1 MQETQIN
8 NKGQARLFKN
18 PLLEFFT
25 KTRPWIIYSIYI
37 PLIIFLLIYS
47 HVQLNLSVSF
57 ITMLFILAM
66 LSWTL
71 VEYIAHR
78 YVFHLHPKSP
88 LGKRI
93 IYIFHENHHEFPR
106 DKMRLFMPPLPSII
120 LASLLFGI
128 FALGSQLI
136 TGKTD
141 YAFVFFSGFFFGYL
155 TYVSMHYAIH
165 AFAPPKPLKS
175 LWRNHHL
182 HHYKYPNKGFGVSS
196 TFWDKV
202 FGTVPE
208 NK

>member
-1 MQETQIN
+1 
-8 NKGQARLFKN
+8 
-18 PLLEFFT
+18 
-25 KTRPWIIYSIYI
+25 
-37 PLIIFLLIYS
+37 
-47 HVQLNLSVSF
+47 F
-57 ITMLFILAM
+57 IAMLFVIAI

-78 YVFHLHPKSP
+78 YIFHLHPKSK

-128 FALGSQLI
+128 FALGSKLL
-136 TGKTD
+136 TGTID
-141 YAFVFFSGFFFGYL
+141 YSYVYFSGFFFGYL
-155 TYVSMHYAIH
+155 AYVSMHYAIH
-165 AFAPPKPLKS
+165 AFAPPKALKS

-182 HHYKYPNKGFGVSS
+182 HHYKYPDKGFGVSS

-208 NK
+208 HK